1 MRFLGAAAAAA
12 AADWTSEPALRAMTD
27 DEQQQQQQLAA
38 LQLGL
43 QQVPQLAVAASP
55 CFCEPP
61 AQLLQ
66 RLKPQRLLQQLRLLL
81 LLALS

>member
-1 MRFLGAAAAAA
+1 
-12 AADWTSEPALRAMTD
+12 MTD

-43 QQVPQLAVAASP
+43 QQVPQLAVSAST

-66 RLKPQRLLQQLRLLL
+66 QLKPLQLLQGLPLLL
-81 LLALS
+81 LLALA